1 MIVSLDLA
9 RRYCRASASD
19 DAVLTVLV
27 DAAEGWA
34 TSFLNRKV
42 FADQAALDAAVTAG
56 TAGELPMVAN
66 AQFTAAVLELVADRY
81 DNRENDTSNVGTT
94 RAEKLLWPYRV
105 GLGV

>member
-9 RRYCRASASD
+9 RRYCRASTSD
-19 DAVLTVLV
+19 DALLTVLAE
-27 DAAEGWA
+27 AAEGWA
-34 TSFLNRKV
+34 ASFLNRKV
-42 FADQAALDAAVTAG
+42 FADQAAVDAAGLDAG
-56 TAGELPMVAN
+56 TQPMIVN

-81 DNRENDTSNVGTT
+81 DKRENGTANVSTT